1 MNLSP
6 KPSPMRTH
14 SQLLCAAA
22 ALCLAAPLSAQGNAD
37 AELVMIGDVY
47 AGPMTAEVDGTPAGS
62 MTYLIPSLNLISLS
76 GDANDYLTVG
86 IDLAGSG
93 TYFNTPANGT
103 GHTTFPLALPN
114 NPNLLDVPVYFQAFA
129 ATGPTTFENFTN
141 YATVSVNSA
150 DRWQAQP
157 SAPVAS
163 ANLGFVVSEYDAQ
176 GGAKSIFT
184 CGGGPYLLTD
194 ELTPYPTIDQAWSY
208 DVNREEFTLL
218 GGTMA
223 QSRAFHNTVRLQD
236 GRIMVCGGVKGPFG
250 TGPYYTKVLASCEI
264 YDPATDAWT
273 SATAMSQFRAGS
285 TANLLPDGRVLV
297 AGGTKGNGNRE
308 LYSVDDIMTTS
319 LRTTEIYD
327 PATDTWT
334 AGPSMSMPKAGGVS
348 VVLDN
353 GHVMIAGGITY
364 TSIFGIKIPDFANDV
379 QFYNPST
386 NSFRNKNM
394 NEKRALFGM
403 TKMANGRVLMSGGAG
418 GDIFSIGP
426 IVKQE
431 TYNPNND
438 NFASAAPLSRAVAF
452 STSVALPDGTA
463 MIVGGARGD
472 LDDPIPVEN
481 VWIFDPIANT
491 TTEITPMSV
500 TRGGHGAVYTGAG
513 NVVVFCGESDSGASE
528 ATAESY
534 SF

>member
-1 MNLSP
+1 
-6 KPSPMRTH
+6 MRTH
-14 SQLLCAAA
+14 SQILSAAA
-22 ALCLAAPLSAQGNAD
+22 ALCLAAPLSAQGNAES
-37 AELVMIGDVY
+37 ELVMIGDVY
-47 AGPMTAEVDGTPAGS
+47 GGALTAEVDGTPAGT
-62 MTYLIPSLNLISLS
+62 MTYLIPSLNMGGSNYLVGIS
-76 GDANDYLTVG
+76 GDADDYLTVG
-86 IDLAGSG
+86 IDLASSG
-93 TYFNTPANGT
+93 TYFNTLADGT

-114 NPNLLDVPVYFQAFA
+114 DPNLLDVPVYFQAFA
-129 ATGPTTFENFTN
+129 ATGAATFDKFSN

-163 ANLGFVVSEYDAQ
+163 ANLGFVVSELDAQ
-176 GGAKSIFT
+176 GGAKTIFT

-194 ELTPYPTIDQAWSY
+194 ELTPYPTSDRAWSY
-208 DVNREEFTLL
+208 DVNREEFTLHS
-218 GGTMA
+218 GTMA

-236 GRIMVCGGVKGPFG
+236 GRIMVIGGVKGPFG
-250 TGPYYTKVLASCEI
+250 TGPYYTKVLASAEI
-264 YDPATDAWT
+264 FDPATDTWT

-297 AGGTKGNGNRE
+297 AGGTRGNGNRE

-327 PATDTWT
+327 PATDTWS
-334 AGPSMSMPKAGGVS
+334 AGPNMSMPKAGGVS
-348 VVLDN
+348 VNLDN
-353 GHVMIAGGITY
+353 GEIMIAGGITY
-364 TSIFGIKIPDFANDV
+364 TTVFGIKIPDFADDV
-379 QFYNPST
+379 QFYNPTT
-386 NSFRNKNM
+386 NSFRNKSM

-403 TKMANGRVLMSGGAG
+403 VKMANGKVLMSGGAG

-431 TYNPNND
+431 VYNPNND
-438 NFASAAPLSRAVAF
+438 NFVGADPLTRAVAF
-452 STSVALPDGTA
+452 STSIALPDGTA

-481 VWIFDPIANT
+481 VWIYNPVTNV
-491 TTEITPMSV
+491 TTESTPMSV
-500 TRGGHGAVYTGAG
+500 TRGGHVAVYTGAG
-513 NVVVFCGESDSGASE
+513 NVIAFCGESDSGGSE
-528 ATAESY
+528 ATAEQY